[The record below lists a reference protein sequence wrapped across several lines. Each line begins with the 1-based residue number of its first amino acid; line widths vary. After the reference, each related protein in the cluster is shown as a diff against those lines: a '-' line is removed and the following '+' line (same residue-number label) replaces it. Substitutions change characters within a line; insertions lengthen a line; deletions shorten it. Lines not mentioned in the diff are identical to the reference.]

1 MVYDIIIGR
10 DEADRKRYGK
20 EGVIFLGKSYVKM
33 GQTTSLSN
41 NVYLDVNRA
50 HTIMLCGK
58 RGSGKSYSLGVI
70 AEEMVSLPKEIK
82 DKLSV
87 LILDTMGIFWTMKY
101 PNIKDE
107 DLLESWGLKPKRLKD
122 IQVFIPEGYFSEYKE
137 KGMLVDKS
145 FSIKPSELKGD
156 DWCNVFSISLN
167 EPLGILIERV
177 IESFKKKSYTIQ
189 EVIERIKQDEKSNQE
204 VKNAA
209 ENRFL
214 AAEKWGLFS
223 DKGTAI
229 KDIISTGKVSILDV
243 SCYTGVYGMWGIRSL
258 VIGLIAR
265 KLFNERMI
273 VRKKEEMDKIKGE
286 FLEEKKSEM
295 PIVWILIDEAHEFI
309 GKERTAATDSLI
321 QVIREGRQPGI
332 SLILATQQPGEM
344 HKDVITQSDIIISHR
359 ITARVDIEALNNMM
373 QTYLIGDIQKY
384 LNNLPDLKGGAVI
397 LDDNS
402 ERMYPVQIRPKYT
415 WHGGETPTIL
425 K

>member
-70 AEEMVSLPKEIK
+70 AEEMVSLHNEIR

-101 PNIKDE
+101 PNTKDE

-177 IESFKKKSYTIQ
+177 IESFKKRNYTIQ
-189 EVIERIKQDEKSNQE
+189 EIIERIKQDEKSNQE

-373 QTYLIGDIQKY
+373 QTYLVGDIQKY
-384 LNNLPDLKGGAVI
+384 LNNLPDLKGSAVI

>member
-70 AEEMVSLPKEIK
+70 AEEMVSLHKEIR

-101 PNIKDE
+101 PNTKDE

-177 IESFKKKSYTIQ
+177 IESFKKRNYTIQ
-189 EVIERIKQDEKSNQE
+189 EIIERIKQDEKSNQE

>member
-10 DEADRKRYGK
+10 DEVDRKKYGK

-70 AEEMVSLPKEIK
+70 AEEMVSLHKEIR

-101 PNIKDE
+101 PNTKDE

-177 IESFKKKSYTIQ
+177 IESFKKRNYTIQ
-189 EVIERIKQDEKSNQE
+189 EIIERIKQDEKSNQE

-373 QTYLIGDIQKY
+373 QTYLVGDIQKF
-384 LNNLPDLKGGAVI
+384 LNSLPDLKGGAVI

-415 WHGGETPTIL
+415 WHGGETPTVL

>member
-177 IESFKKKSYTIQ
+177 IESFKKRNYTIQ
-189 EVIERIKQDEKSNQE
+189 EIIERIKQDEKSNQE

-373 QTYLIGDIQKY
+373 QTYLVGDIQKY
-384 LNNLPDLKGGAVI
+384 LNNLPDLKGSAVI

>member
-373 QTYLIGDIQKY
+373 QTYLVGDIQKY

>member
-10 DEADRKRYGK
+10 DEADRKKYGK

-177 IESFKKKSYTIQ
+177 IESFKKRNYTIQ
-189 EVIERIKQDEKSNQE
+189 EIIERIKQDEKSNQE

-273 VRKKEEMDKIKGE
+273 VRKKEEMEKIKGE

>member
-10 DEADRKRYGK
+10 DEADRKKYGK

-177 IESFKKKSYTIQ
+177 IESFKKRNYTIQ
-189 EVIERIKQDEKSNQE
+189 EIIERIKQDEKSNQE

>member
-70 AEEMVSLPKEIK
+70 AEEMVSLHKEIR

-101 PNIKDE
+101 PNTKDE

>member
-177 IESFKKKSYTIQ
+177 IESFKKRNYTIQ

-373 QTYLIGDIQKY
+373 QTYLVGDIQKF
-384 LNNLPDLKGGAVI
+384 LNSLPDLKGCAVI

>member
-177 IESFKKKSYTIQ
+177 IESFKKRNYTIQ

-373 QTYLIGDIQKY
+373 QTYLVGDIQKF
-384 LNNLPDLKGGAVI
+384 LNSLPDLKGCAVI

-415 WHGGETPTIL
+415 WHGGETPTVL

>member
-70 AEEMVSLPKEIK
+70 AEEMVSLHNEIR

-101 PNIKDE
+101 PNTKDE

-177 IESFKKKSYTIQ
+177 IESFKKRNYTIQ

-384 LNNLPDLKGGAVI
+384 LNNLRDLKGGAVI

>member
-10 DEADRKRYGK
+10 DEADRKKYGK

-373 QTYLIGDIQKY
+373 QTHLIGDIQKY

>member
-10 DEADRKRYGK
+10 DEADRKKYGK

-70 AEEMVSLPKEIK
+70 AEEMVSLHKEIR

-101 PNIKDE
+101 PNTKDE

-177 IESFKKKSYTIQ
+177 IESFKKRNYTIQ
-189 EVIERIKQDEKSNQE
+189 EIIERIKQDEKSNQE

>member
-177 IESFKKKSYTIQ
+177 IESFKKRNYTIQ

>member
-70 AEEMVSLPKEIK
+70 AEEMVSLHNEIR

-101 PNIKDE
+101 PNTKDE

-177 IESFKKKSYTIQ
+177 IESFKKRNYTIQ
-189 EVIERIKQDEKSNQE
+189 EIIERIKQDEKSNQE

-373 QTYLIGDIQKY
+373 QTYLVGDIQKF
-384 LNNLPDLKGGAVI
+384 LNSLPDLKGCAVI